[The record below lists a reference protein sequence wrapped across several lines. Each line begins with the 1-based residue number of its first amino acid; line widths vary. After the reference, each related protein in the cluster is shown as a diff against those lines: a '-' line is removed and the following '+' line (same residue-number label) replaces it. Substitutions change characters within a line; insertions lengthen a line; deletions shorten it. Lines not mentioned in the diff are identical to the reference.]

1 MGHYVT
7 GPFFLVTAA
16 IFTVILLQNT
26 RRSLQ
31 FRSSSPL
38 LSNSVP
44 PNEPEKGGGMEKKR
58 PIILTACLVM
68 DIVCFL
74 LSFAFLLL
82 LANNVQSIKGVK
94 TGITNGNIGEKGM
107 DDVRIAAYYGI
118 GSSSVC
124 LVTAML
130 ISIYSLV
137 VLFGDKMYL
146 GKEIGHEIQ
155 TELLDSSVNDI
166 KCCFCI

>member
-1 MGHYVT
+1 MENKKDGNVVKI
-7 GPFFLVTAA
+7 P
-16 IFTVILLQNT
+16 I
-26 RRSLQ
+26 
-31 FRSSSPL
+31 
-38 LSNSVP
+38 

-94 TGITNGNIGEKGM
+94 TGITNGNIGEKVM
-107 DDVRIAAYYGI
+107 DDLRIAAYYGI
-118 GSSSVC
+118 GSTSIC

-155 TELLDSSVNDI
+155 TELLDSPVNDI